1 MCGSQAEKYLS
12 KYLFATYTLLIIFPA
27 TAGNNTM
34 AKKKKVAKRKPAAK
48 KKKAS
53 KKKASKK
60 KRA

>member
-53 KKKASKK
+53 KKK
-60 KRA
+60 RA